1 MASIATLLKT
11 FNPQTRLVMD
21 ATGIWTSGYYMV
33 EWAQVASFYAT
44 ESTGT
49 AETTAYLVFTTYA
62 SQQIKVSMD
71 AVDTDFEYY

>member
-1 MASIATLLKT
+1 
-11 FNPQTRLVMD
+11 
-21 ATGIWTSGYYMV
+21 MV

-49 AETTAYLVFTTYA
+49 ADTTAYLVFTTYA